1 MNRFAFLLGAW
12 YNKVVIPQ
20 PLHQQQ
26 RERAESMSKSEKL
39 NVIGCYL
46 LVLVGVAF
54 MISNLVWKIIV
65 VAVLAI
71 LGGVVFYLL
80 LKPDKPKKTGA
91 NPATPEDIDE
101 LLEQYGTDD
110 KPSPKMAK
118 LVKSKS
124 ESNLFRHGRVVYDDY
139 TFFDITACHSQ
150 TYQGKRF
157 YPFRPRKTPRRKNIS
172 SAKTRT
178 TAPSISSRSIPMSA
192 RSPRKSR
199 RTRRTTASTRGRNTI
214 RWMIS

>member
-1 MNRFAFLLGAW
+1 M
-12 YNKVVIPQ
+12 
-20 PLHQQQ
+20 
-26 RERAESMSKSEKL
+26 MSKSEKL

-46 LVLVGVAF
+46 LVLVGVAL

-71 LGGVVFYLL
+71 LGAVVFYLL
-80 LKPDKPKKTGA
+80 LKPDKPKKKDA
-91 NPATPEDIDE
+91 NPATPENIDE

-124 ESNLFRHGRVVYDDY
+124 ESNLFRYGKVVYDDY
-139 TFFDITACHSQ
+139 TYFDITACHSQ

-157 YPFRPRKTPRRKNIS
+157 YRIS
-172 SAKTRT
+172 AEENASEEEYFICEDPDDRAVYLFSLNPDVRAFTEEVETNPEDDSFHPWKEYDSLDDFLMQ
-178 TAPSISSRSIPMSA
+178 SIQD
-192 RSPRKSR
+192 
-199 RTRRTTASTRGRNTI
+199 
-214 RWMIS
+214 